1 MVSEEKL
8 FIHTEL
14 WGGGKEEIPTGS
26 PDPGFGVVLSHPL
39 HPVGW
44 FWVGA
49 VSGRDMALSLV
60 PSSLFFVPSDG
71 LFPFLRALRWVI
83 PFSLCPPMG
92 YSLFFLS
99 LDELFPFFS
108 VPLDELFPFFRASA
122 PRPHQDPALLHEA
135 FVTRAQG
142 PFETRPRCPGE
153 RGSCLAVPIFPQ
165 WCLFSLESEGV
176 CALCPA
182 PAPGAKPDLCCSL
195 SAPRKEGKKKGDF
208 CVENNL

>member
-1 MVSEEKL
+1 MGGRKNFPPRAQSL
-8 FIHTEL
+8 DLGWCCLTPCIP
-14 WGGGKEEIPTGS
+14 WGGFGS
-26 PDPGFGVVLSHPL
+26 ERCQGETWPCHLCPRMGY
-39 HPVGW
+39 
-44 FWVGA
+44 
-49 VSGRDMALSLV
+49 
-60 PSSLFFVPSDG
+60 SLFFVPSDG
-71 LFPFLRALRWVI
+71 LFPFLCVLGGVI
-83 PFSLCPPMG
+83 PFSLCPRMG

-122 PRPHQDPALLHEA
+122 PRPRQDPALLHEA

-142 PFETRPRCPGE
+142 PFETRPRCPRE

-195 SAPRKEGKKKGDF
+195 SAPRKGGKKRGFLCGKQLVRSDGRTKT
-208 CVENNL
+208 L

>member
-1 MVSEEKL
+1 MPGRAWFLKKSCLSTPNYGVGGRKNFPL
-8 FIHTEL
+8 GAQILDLGWWCLTPCIL
-14 WGGGKEEIPTGS
+14 WGGFGS
-26 PDPGFGVVLSHPL
+26 ERCQGETWPCHLCPRMGY
-39 HPVGW
+39 
-44 FWVGA
+44 
-49 VSGRDMALSLV
+49 
-60 PSSLFFVPSDG
+60 SLFFVPSDG
-71 LFPFLRALRWVI
+71 LFPFLCVLGWVI
-83 PFSLCPPMG
+83 LSFFCLWMSYSPFFRCPCTS
-92 YSLFFLS
+92 YSL
-99 LDELFPFFS
+99 
-108 VPLDELFPFFRASA
+108 FFRASA
-122 PRPHQDPALLHEA
+122 PRPRQDPALLHEA